1 MKKVLTTILMGAVA
15 FSLAMGVGCV
25 TGENSSLEKESSKAE
40 DSSSQN
46 KRRQLRD
53 KSDYGKVIAL
63 TFDDGPNTDT
73 TPLVLDK
80 LEEHGIVASFFVIG
94 NNITDESAEV
104 MKRAYNMGCD
114 IENHSQSHPDM
125 TKMTAEEIKA
135 EIDFTSDKV
144 EEAVGERPQFFRPP
158 YIAVNQTMFD
168 VIDMP
173 FICGYGAEDYNNAIG
188 VEERVEKVLAQA
200 RDGGIILLHDMNGN
214 VQTVEALDKI
224 IPALKEQGYEF
235 VTITELFHAK
245 GVAIDPD
252 SEIIYSYAEQTEM
265 YG

>member
-1 MKKVLTTILMGAVA
+1 
-15 FSLAMGVGCV
+15 
-25 TGENSSLEKESSKAE
+25 
-40 DSSSQN
+40 
-46 KRRQLRD
+46 
-53 KSDYGKVIAL
+53 
-63 TFDDGPNTDT
+63 
-73 TPLVLDK
+73 
-80 LEEHGIVASFFVIG
+80 
-94 NNITDESAEV
+94 
-104 MKRAYNMGCD
+104 
-114 IENHSQSHPDM
+114 M

-135 EIDFTSDKV
+135 EIDYTSDKV

-168 VIDMP
+168 AVDMP
-173 FICGYGAEDYNNAIG
+173 FICGYGAEDYNNEVD

-200 RDGGIILLHDMNGN
+200 KDGGIILLHDMSGN
-214 VQTVEALDKI
+214 VQTVAALDKI

-245 GVAIDPD
+245 GVAIDPN